1 MKQTRKIPLR
11 ISVAAGLI
19 AAVVSSHA
27 FAQLAG
33 EPGAFARMGFGARGM
48 AMGNAMAAVSSGE
61 IASYYNPALLPFS
74 SGRTGSAS
82 MGILSLDRS
91 LNFLSYAMPL
101 PPKAGLAVSFI
112 NAGVSNIDGRDG
124 DGVQTGAL
132 RTSENLAFLSF
143 AISFSP
149 QFSAGVNAKLH
160 YYHLYTDISSTTFGF
175 DFGAFYKVTPDLSA
189 AFTVRNVNSRYKWD
203 TASLYGQSGQTSEAR
218 FPNLYTVA
226 VSYLLF
232 DSTGTLAGEVEFSNK
247 QSVLA
252 RVGMELAIVPDFF
265 ARAGVDRIDLKDK
278 GNGFKPSIGFTFRKS
293 LGGWTPAVHYAFI
306 VEPFSPSDVHIITLS
321 VAF

>member
-1 MKQTRKIPLR
+1 MKQTRIIPLR
-11 ISVAAGLI
+11 MFVAVGFVAAC
-19 AAVVSSHA
+19 VSSHA

-48 AMGNAMAAVSSGE
+48 GMGNAMAAVTAGD
-61 IASYYNPALLPFS
+61 IASYYNPALLPFAG
-74 SGRTGSAS
+74 GRTGSAS

-91 LNFLSYAMPL
+91 LNFLSYSMPL
-101 PPKAGLAVSFI
+101 PPKAGFGVSLI

-132 RTSENLAFLSF
+132 RTSENLAFLGF
-143 AISFSP
+143 AISFTP

-189 AFTVRNVNSRYKWD
+189 ALTVRNIGSRYKWD

-218 FPNLYTVA
+218 FPSLYTVA
-226 VSYLLF
+226 VSYQLF
-232 DSTGTLAGEVEFSNK
+232 DSTGTVAGEVEFSNK
-247 QSVLA
+247 QSILA
-252 RVGMELAIVPDFF
+252 RLGMELAIVPEFI
-265 ARAGVDRIDLKDK
+265 ARAGVDRLDLKDK

-293 LGGWTPAVHYAFI
+293 LGGWTPSVHYAFI
-306 VEPFSPSDVHIITLS
+306 VEPFSPSDVHIITVS